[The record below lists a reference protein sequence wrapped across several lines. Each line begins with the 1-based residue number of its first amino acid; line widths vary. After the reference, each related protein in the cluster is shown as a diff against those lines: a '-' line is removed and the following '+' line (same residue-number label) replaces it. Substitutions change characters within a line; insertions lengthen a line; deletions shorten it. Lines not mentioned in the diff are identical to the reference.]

1 MVKKSK
7 VTRKSKRAPEVTS
20 SVELVQWAAE
30 KIEKGKRGRMSPVQV
45 AAELMADLDNLASAN
60 AMSRDQVA
68 FESLAATLEALPDGL
83 AATARFDLR
92 DAPKPVLDFAVQAAP
107 YAEAFRALDAI
118 KPGSGVA
125 LELMVLAVSA
135 GRYIRQQVDLE
146 EAVEDRAV
154 VDKTV
159 VDQASRHLTG
169 MLGVLAHNFQD
180 DERMI
185 ARIDA
190 LKAGRSHEKLRFGL
204 GEAAKLYRS
213 HRAFLANDKNRF
225 KIADAR
231 TATQLANDIG
241 LQLDLGRSR
250 SSQAWRDLAQRAA
263 SVLLAAHAHVRAMMV
278 LLHVGQVDDPNETYP
293 SLRSLLAAASAG
305 RGAEAQ
311 APDEAP
317 KPNGVAPAAPGDA

>member
-1 MVKKSK
+1 M
-7 VTRKSKRAPEVTS
+7 APAFFT
-20 SVELVQWAAE
+20 
-30 KIEKGKRGRMSPVQV
+30 
-45 AAELMADLDNLASAN
+45 LD
-60 AMSRDQVA
+60 RV
-68 FESLAATLEALPDGL
+68 P
-83 AATARFDLR
+83 
-92 DAPKPVLDFAVQAAP
+92 
-107 YAEAFRALDAI
+107 
-118 KPGSGVA
+118 
-125 LELMVLAVSA
+125 AVSRIISLPA
-135 GRYIRQQVDLE
+135 PLPP
-146 EAVEDRAV
+146 AV
-154 VDKTV
+154 VRSVAGSLYRRLAFADPAGVDKAV

-180 DERMI
+180 DEQMI